1 MNVATAVTKYFS
13 KFCIL
18 FESV

>member
-1 MNVATAVTKYFS
+1 VNVATAVTKHSS